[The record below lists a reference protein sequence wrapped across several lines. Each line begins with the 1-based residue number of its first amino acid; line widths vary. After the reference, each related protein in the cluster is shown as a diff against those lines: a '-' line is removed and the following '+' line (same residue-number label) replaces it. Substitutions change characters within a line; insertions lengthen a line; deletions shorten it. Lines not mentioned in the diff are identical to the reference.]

1 MINWFNT
8 APNASVVVI
17 VFVLY
22 LLSAAVTTYDI
33 HLMNLQKNEDGKLD
47 LKMLP
52 RWIGF
57 LHWAESILFLLM
69 VLLNWKF
76 AIVIWILKSILQALF
91 ILEVI
96 GYIIIYPF
104 KIAKDYFP

>member
-8 APNASVVVI
+8 APNAPVI
-17 VFVLY
+17 VIICVLY

-33 HLMNLQKNEDGKLD
+33 HLMNAQKNEDDKLN

-57 LHWAESILFLLM
+57 LHWGESILFLLM

-76 AIVIWILKSILQALF
+76 AIVIWIIKSILQALF
-91 ILEVI
+91 ILEVV

-104 KIAKDYFP
+104 KVAKERFP